1 MRKNLFLLLVIIIV
15 FISPTLFAES
25 TLDRIV
31 VTPNKKPT
39 TIFNTLNSVE
49 VITSEMIKNN
59 GSVSLENILNQSSSI
74 SIGSNGGFGQTKS
87 IFMRGTE
94 SNHTKVL
101 VNGNELN
108 PGTLGVPSIQH
119 ISVDLI
125 EKIEI
130 SKGSMSTLYGKNAI
144 GGVINIITK
153 KNQFGEVKYRSGRYS
168 TENITFSDG
177 INHEKHNFN
186 INMSRFISDSYKA
199 KVTSSQ
205 NHRYDNTNIDM
216 SYKYDIDNQY
226 NINLDYYKNTG
237 NTEYDSFGSNL
248 NQNHRDNHFK
258 ATLNSTKA
266 SSSFDFFYVRKG
278 NEINQAAPGAT
289 DYTHTKSDSIGLEY
303 SIDNSNN
310 GNLLFGLNYTDE
322 SMYELSFG
330 TSFKHTNIIRELYIA
345 KTAIYQN
352 NLSVNLGA
360 RFINHSV
367 FNDYTIGNIN
377 FGYIINPNLIF
388 TAGVGKSFRPPDAT
402 DLFGFSGNSN
412 LNPEKSMT
420 SEIGLKYKHSND
432 TSVSISIFNNEI
444 KNLIESDGSQMQN
457 INKAR
462 ITGLEFNFDKTYKD
476 LVYKLNY
483 TYQESDDLT
492 NDTLLSRRPRNKI
505 SANILKKINN
515 HESFD
520 LMLRAES
527 KKDNSIYDAHRLGGY
542 LVVDANYVTRFH
554 GYNISL
560 KAVNLFDKKY
570 RLAHNYNTD
579 GKAFFLSVGSSF

>member
-177 INHEKHNFN
+177 INYETP
-186 INMSRFISDSYKA
+186 A
-199 KVTSSQ
+199 SSWSIGGSLEQ
-205 NHRYDNTNIDM
+205 
-216 SYKYDIDNQY
+216 NQY
-226 NINLDYYKNTG
+226 NLRGHMSNVRIVKGTALYTSNFTAPTSELSAVTNTKLLTLQG
-237 NTEYDSFGSNL
+237 DTPFVDNSSSSHTLTVNSAGTNPSTTDTPSNSFL
-248 NQNHRDNHFK
+248 
-258 ATLNSTKA
+258 TLNPLATGTTGTLSLGSSISAVKGVGPKQAERLSSLGLVLIRDLLKYFPRDYVDYTSLKTIDKTQA
-266 SSSFDFFYVRKG
+266 GQNVTIVAKIRRCSSF
-278 NEINQAAPGAT
+278 
-289 DYTHTKSDSIGLEY
+289 KSP
-303 SIDNSNN
+303 
-310 GNLLFGLNYTDE
+310 
-322 SMYELSFG
+322 
-330 TSFKHTNIIRELYIA
+330 K
-345 KTAIYQN
+345 
-352 NLSVNLGA
+352 
-360 RFINHSV
+360 
-367 FNDYTIGNIN
+367 
-377 FGYIINPNLIF
+377 NPNLSILE
-388 TAGVGKSFRPPDAT
+388 
-402 DLFGFSGNSN
+402 LF
-412 LNPEKSMT
+412 
-420 SEIGLKYKHSND
+420 
-432 TSVSISIFNNEI
+432 I
-444 KNLIESDGSQMQN
+444 K
-457 INKAR
+457 
-462 ITGLEFNFDKTYKD
+462 DKTGGMKITKGGA
-476 LVYKLNY
+476 LAAKLGWS
-483 TYQESDDLT
+483 QSKV
-492 NDTLLSRRPRNKI
+492 SQVR
-505 SANILKKINN
+505 KKIT
-515 HESFD
+515 
-520 LMLRAES
+520 
-527 KKDNSIYDAHRLGGY
+527 KKVEYYSRGL
-542 LVVDANYVTRFH
+542 T
-554 GYNISL
+554 
-560 KAVNLFDKKY
+560 
-570 RLAHNYNTD
+570 
-579 GKAFFLSVGSSF
+579 